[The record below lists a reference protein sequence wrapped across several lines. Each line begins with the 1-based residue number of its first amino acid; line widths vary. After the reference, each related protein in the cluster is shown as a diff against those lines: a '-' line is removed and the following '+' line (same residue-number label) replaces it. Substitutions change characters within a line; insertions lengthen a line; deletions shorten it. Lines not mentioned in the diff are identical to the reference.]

1 MLKVE
6 GVLPCRWTAKVPTA
20 LSIEEVRKLQISMYA
35 CTLFKLIVVFLFYFV
50 LFCFVF
56 LGGRN
61 YLEVIFNL

>member
-35 CTLFKLIVVFLFYFV
+35 CSVFV
-50 LFCFVF
+50 LFCFCFFF

-61 YLEVIFNL
+61 YLEVTFNL